1 MKKTAIASAIALAAT
16 LPLSSVVMSQSDES
30 MEVEEVI
37 VSVSRRDVAVMDL
50 SQSVQ
55 AIPEETLAQPAFNDV
70 RDIYNRVPG
79 ATAGITNGQKAPLAE
94 GIQMR
99 GSGVTQS
106 NAGGGAMPVGYYID
120 DVPFLDVNALSPPPL
135 STFDLDRIEVIRG
148 PQGTSYGQD
157 SSAGSVI
164 MRTNAVDLENA
175 GYKVKLGTMTYGK
188 GNGYG
193 HTMGAVVNVPLI
205 ADKLGVRVSYLTE
218 EDPGYGIVVGRPDIE
233 NPLEEDKSTL
243 RVKVTA
249 KPTDSSEITYTHS
262 EWSTAYMFMPG
273 TNIVGVS
280 NGRMELAASTWAFAL
295 EVFPDGILRNN
306 YDIEW
311 DTLVAKYDLGF
322 AEMTYSAGSVKS
334 TDRDYNAEDFTY
346 GVVSITDLPSDTDTH
361 EIRFVSQGDGPLS
374 WVAGAMTVDA
384 TTNSNLHYNFAS
396 YGEYSSIGAI
406 HQEQDSMYA
415 ELTYA
420 MSDTMTVFGG
430 LRRHEEM
437 RQENSQAALRNPG
450 DPATGP
456 YTGYMFEDNATTY
469 EFDNTSY
476 RVGVEWRPDDSTLY
490 YASRSSAARSPVP
503 IDQTT
508 LAILEAQGLPNLSSE
523 DASEL
528 ISTEIG
534 AKMSLMDD
542 ALDLEVVYALSEWTD
557 IPMYSGYGTPDG
569 ILSMSVGGTDA
580 DVTSLEMSASY
591 TISDTLSLT
600 YAGGLTDTE
609 VAAVPD
615 PSVVANFPAAIQVG
629 GELYGYSPTT
639 HSITLDYSDDMDNG
653 WEAYGSV
660 DYAYREKMMG
670 FSSVVAAD
678 EYIPADSD
686 YKLLNL
692 AMGMRKENWDL
703 NLSITNAANFDGQF
717 TPDLFPSSPN
727 DTYILFPRAIHF
739 QVTYDMM

>member
-16 LPLSSVVMSQSDES
+16 LPLSSVAMSQSDES

-262 EWSTAYMFMPG
+262 EWSTAYIFMPG
-273 TNIVGVS
+273 TNILSVS
-280 NGRMELAASTWAFAL
+280 NGRMELGAATWAFAL

-306 YDIEW
+306 YDVEW

-322 AEMTYSAGSVKS
+322 AEMTYSGGSVKS

-384 TTNSNLHYNFAS
+384 TTNSNLHYNYAS
-396 YGEYSSIGAI
+396 YGEYSSIGEI

-490 YASRSSAARSPVP
+490 YASRSSAARAPVP

-534 AKMSLMDD
+534 AKMSMMDD
-542 ALDLEVVYALSEWTD
+542 ALDLEIVYALSEWTD

-569 ILSMSVGGTDA
+569 PLSMSVGGTDA

-678 EYIPADSD
+678 EYIPAASD

-717 TPDLFPSSPN
+717 TPDLFPDSPN

-739 QVTYDMM
+739 QVTYDVM

>member
-55 AIPEETLAQPAFNDV
+55 AIPEEVLAQPAFNDV

-273 TNIVGVS
+273 TNIVSVS
-280 NGRMELAASTWAFAL
+280 NGRMELGASTWAFAL

-361 EIRFVSQGDGPLS
+361 ELRFVSQGDGPLS

-384 TTNSNLHYNFAS
+384 TTNSNLHYNYAS
-396 YGEYSSIGAI
+396 YGEYSSIGDI
-406 HQEQDSMYA
+406 HQEQDSIYA

-490 YASRSSAARSPVP
+490 YASRSSAARAPVP

-569 ILSMSVGGTDA
+569 PLSMSVGGTDA

-591 TISDTLSLT
+591 AISDTLNLT

-670 FSSVVAAD
+670 FSSVVAKD

>member
-55 AIPEETLAQPAFNDV
+55 AIPEQTLAQPAFNDV

-99 GSGVTQS
+99 GSGVTQT
-106 NAGGGAMPVGYYID
+106 NAGGGSMPVGYYID

-262 EWSTAYMFMPG
+262 EWSTGYIFMPG
-273 TNIVGVS
+273 TNILSVS
-280 NGRMELAASTWAFAL
+280 NGRMELGASTWAFAL

-306 YDIEW
+306 YDVEW

-322 AEMTYSAGSVKS
+322 AEMTYSGGSVKS
-334 TDRDYNAEDFTY
+334 TDRDYNAEDFTF

-361 EIRFVSQGDGPLS
+361 EVRFVSQGDGPLS

-396 YGEYSSIGAI
+396 YGEYSSIGVV
-406 HQEQDSMYA
+406 HQEQDSIYG

-420 MSDTMTVFGG
+420 MSDTITVFGG
-430 LRRHEEM
+430 LRQHEEM

-456 YTGYMFEDNATTY
+456 YTGYMFEDNSTTY

-490 YASRSSAARSPVP
+490 YASRSSAARAPVP

-508 LAILEAQGLPNLSSE
+508 LAILADQGLPNLSSE

-528 ISTEIG
+528 VSTEIG
-534 AKMSLMDD
+534 AKMSMMDD
-542 ALDLEVVYALSEWTD
+542 ALDLEIVYALSEWTD
-557 IPMYSGYGTPDG
+557 IPMYSGYGTPNG
-569 ILSMSVGGTDA
+569 PLSMSVGGTDA

-615 PSVVANFPAAIQVG
+615 PSVVVNFPAAIQVG

-670 FSSVVAAD
+670 FSSVVYAD
-678 EYIPADSD
+678 EYIAADSD

-739 QVTYDMM
+739 QVTYDVM

>member
-306 YDIEW
+306 YDVEW

-322 AEMTYSAGSVKS
+322 AEMTYSGGSVKS

-508 LAILEAQGLPNLSSE
+508 LAILEQQGLPNLSSE

>member
-1 MKKTAIASAIALAAT
+1 
-16 LPLSSVVMSQSDES
+16 
-30 MEVEEVI
+30 
-37 VSVSRRDVAVMDL
+37 
-50 SQSVQ
+50 
-55 AIPEETLAQPAFNDV
+55 
-70 RDIYNRVPG
+70 
-79 ATAGITNGQKAPLAE
+79 
-94 GIQMR
+94 
-99 GSGVTQS
+99 
-106 NAGGGAMPVGYYID
+106 
-120 DVPFLDVNALSPPPL
+120 
-135 STFDLDRIEVIRG
+135 
-148 PQGTSYGQD
+148 
-157 SSAGSVI
+157 
-164 MRTNAVDLENA
+164 
-175 GYKVKLGTMTYGK
+175 
-188 GNGYG
+188 
-193 HTMGAVVNVPLI
+193 
-205 ADKLGVRVSYLTE
+205 
-218 EDPGYGIVVGRPDIE
+218 
-233 NPLEEDKSTL
+233 
-243 RVKVTA
+243 
-249 KPTDSSEITYTHS
+249 
-262 EWSTAYMFMPG
+262 
-273 TNIVGVS
+273 
-280 NGRMELAASTWAFAL
+280 
-295 EVFPDGILRNN
+295 
-306 YDIEW
+306 
-311 DTLVAKYDLGF
+311 
-322 AEMTYSAGSVKS
+322 
-334 TDRDYNAEDFTY
+334 
-346 GVVSITDLPSDTDTH
+346 
-361 EIRFVSQGDGPLS
+361 
-374 WVAGAMTVDA
+374 MTVDA

-420 MSDTMTVFGG
+420 MSDTITVFGG

-456 YTGYMFEDNATTY
+456 YTGYMFEDNSTTY

-490 YASRSSAARSPVP
+490 YASRSSAARAPVP

-508 LAILEAQGLPNLSSE
+508 LAILEQQGLPNLSSE

-528 ISTEIG
+528 VSTEIG

-569 ILSMSVGGTDA
+569 PLSMSVGGTDA

-609 VAAVPD
+609 VAAGPH

-670 FSSVVAAD
+670 FSSVVYAD
-678 EYIPADSD
+678 EYIAADSD

-717 TPDLFPSSPN
+717 TPDLFPDSPN

-739 QVTYDMM
+739 QVTYDVM

>member
-37 VSVSRRDVAVMDL
+37 VSVSRRDVPIMDL

-55 AIPEETLAQPAFNDV
+55 AIPEEVLAQPAFNDI

-106 NAGGGAMPVGYYID
+106 NAGGGSMPVGYYID
-120 DVPFLDVNALSPPPL
+120 DVPFLDVNSLSPPPL
-135 STFDLDRIEVIRG
+135 STFDLDRVEVIRG
-148 PQGTSYGQD
+148 PQGTTYGQD

-164 MRTNAVDLENA
+164 MRTNAVDMENM

-193 HTMGAVVNVPLI
+193 HTMAAVVNVPLI
-205 ADKLGVRVSYLTE
+205 ADKLGVRVSYMTE
-218 EDPGYGIVVGRPDIE
+218 EDPGYGIVQDRPEVE
-233 NPLEEDKSTL
+233 NPMEENKDTL

-249 KPTDSSEITYTHS
+249 KPTDKSEITYTHS
-262 EWSTAYMFMPG
+262 EWKTQYGFMPG
-273 TNIVGVS
+273 TNIKAVS
-280 NGRMELAASTWAFAL
+280 NGRMELGASSWAFAL
-295 EVFPDGILRNN
+295 EVFPDGLLRNN
-306 YDIEW
+306 YNIEW
-311 DTLVAKYDLGF
+311 DTLVVKYDLGF
-322 AEMTYSAGSVKS
+322 AEMTYSGGSVAA

-346 GVVSITDLPSDTDTH
+346 GVTSITKLPSDTDTH
-361 EIRFVSQGDGPLS
+361 EIRFVSSGDGPLS
-374 WVAGAMTVDA
+374 WIAGAMTVDA
-384 TTNSNLHYNFAS
+384 KTDQNLYYNYQI

-406 HQEQDSMYA
+406 HQEQDSMYG

-420 MSDTMTVFGG
+420 LSDTLTVFGG
-430 LRRHEEM
+430 LRNHEET
-437 RQENSQAALRNPG
+437 RVENTQEALRNPG

-456 YTGYMFEDNATTY
+456 YTGYMFTDDSVMY

-476 RVGVEWRPDDSTLY
+476 RVGVEWRPDESTLY
-490 YASRSSAARSPVP
+490 YASRSSAARMP
-503 IDQTT
+503 IPTSQAT
-508 LAILEAQGLPNLSSE
+508 LALLEAQGLPNLSSE

-557 IPMYSGYGTPDG
+557 IPMWSGYGTADG
-569 ILSMSVGGTDA
+569 PLSMAVGGTDA
-580 DVTSLEMSASY
+580 DVTSFELTLDYDLSE
-591 TISDTLSLT
+591 TLSLM
-600 YAGGLTDTE
+600 YAGGITDTE

-615 PSVVANFPAAIQVG
+615 PSVVANFPSAIQVG

-639 HSITLDYSDDMDNG
+639 HSITLNYSDDMDNG

-670 FSSVVAAD
+670 FSSVVYGD
-678 EYIPADSD
+678 EYIAADSD

>member
-55 AIPEETLAQPAFNDV
+55 AIPEQTLAQPAFNDV

-99 GSGVTQS
+99 GSGVTQT
-106 NAGGGAMPVGYYID
+106 NAGGGSMPVGYYID

-262 EWSTAYMFMPG
+262 EWSTGYIFMPG
-273 TNIVGVS
+273 TNIVSVS
-280 NGRMELAASTWAFAL
+280 NGRMELGASTWAFAL

-306 YDIEW
+306 YDVEW

-322 AEMTYSAGSVKS
+322 AEMTYSGGSVKS
-334 TDRDYNAEDFTY
+334 TDRDYNAEDFTF

-361 EIRFVSQGDGPLS
+361 EVRFVSQGDGPLS

-396 YGEYSSIGAI
+396 YGEYSSIGVV
-406 HQEQDSMYA
+406 HQEQDSIYG

-420 MSDTMTVFGG
+420 MSDTITVFGG
-430 LRRHEEM
+430 LRQHEEM

-456 YTGYMFEDNATTY
+456 YTGYMFEDNSTTY

-490 YASRSSAARSPVP
+490 YASRSSAARAPVP

-508 LAILEAQGLPNLSSE
+508 LAILADQGLPNLSSE

-528 ISTEIG
+528 VSTEIG
-534 AKMSLMDD
+534 AKMSMMDD
-542 ALDLEVVYALSEWTD
+542 ALDLEIVYALSEWTD
-557 IPMYSGYGTPDG
+557 IPMYSGYGTPNG
-569 ILSMSVGGTDA
+569 PLSMSVGGTDA

-615 PSVVANFPAAIQVG
+615 PSVVVNFPAAIQVG

-670 FSSVVAAD
+670 FSSVVYAD
-678 EYIPADSD
+678 EYIAADSD

-717 TPDLFPSSPN
+717 TPDLFPDSPN

-739 QVTYDMM
+739 QVTYDVM

>member
-30 MEVEEVI
+30 MEVEEII

-106 NAGGGAMPVGYYID
+106 NAGGGSMPVGYYID

-193 HTMGAVVNVPLI
+193 HTMGAVVNVPII

-273 TNIVGVS
+273 TNIVSVS
-280 NGRMELAASTWAFAL
+280 NGRMELGASTWAFAL

-306 YDIEW
+306 YDVEW

-322 AEMTYSAGSVKS
+322 AEMTYSGGSVKS

-456 YTGYMFEDNATTY
+456 YTGYMFEDNSTTY

-490 YASRSSAARSPVP
+490 YASRSSAARAPVP

-508 LAILEAQGLPNLSSE
+508 LAILEQQGLPNLSSE

-528 ISTEIG
+528 VSTEIG

-569 ILSMSVGGTDA
+569 PLSMSVGGTDA

-615 PSVVANFPAAIQVG
+615 PSVVVNFPAAIQVG

-670 FSSVVAAD
+670 FSSVVYAD
-678 EYIPADSD
+678 EYIAADSD

-717 TPDLFPSSPN
+717 TPDLFPDSPN

>member
-1 MKKTAIASAIALAAT
+1 MKKTAIASPIALAAT
-16 LPLSSVVMSQSDES
+16 LPLSSVAMSQSDES

-262 EWSTAYMFMPG
+262 EWSTGYIFMPG
-273 TNIVGVS
+273 TNILSVS
-280 NGRMELAASTWAFAL
+280 NGRMELGASTWAFAL

-306 YDIEW
+306 YDVEW

-322 AEMTYSAGSVKS
+322 AEMTYSGGSVKS
-334 TDRDYNAEDFTY
+334 TDRDYNAEDFTF

-456 YTGYMFEDNATTY
+456 YTGYMFEDNSTTY

-490 YASRSSAARSPVP
+490 YASRSSAARAPVP

-508 LAILEAQGLPNLSSE
+508 LAILEQQGLPNLSSE

-528 ISTEIG
+528 VSTEIG

-569 ILSMSVGGTDA
+569 PLSMSVGGTDA
-580 DVTSLEMSASY
+580 DVTSLEMSAS
-591 TISDTLSLT
+591 
-600 YAGGLTDTE
+600 
-609 VAAVPD
+609 
-615 PSVVANFPAAIQVG
+615 
-629 GELYGYSPTT
+629 
-639 HSITLDYSDDMDNG
+639 
-653 WEAYGSV
+653 
-660 DYAYREKMMG
+660 
-670 FSSVVAAD
+670 
-678 EYIPADSD
+678 
-686 YKLLNL
+686 
-692 AMGMRKENWDL
+692 
-703 NLSITNAANFDGQF
+703 
-717 TPDLFPSSPN
+717 
-727 DTYILFPRAIHF
+727 
-739 QVTYDMM
+739 

>member
-193 HTMGAVVNVPLI
+193 HTMGAVVNVPII

-280 NGRMELAASTWAFAL
+280 NGRMELGASTWAFAL

-306 YDIEW
+306 YDVEW

-322 AEMTYSAGSVKS
+322 AEMTYSGGSVKS
-334 TDRDYNAEDFTY
+334 TDRDYNAEDFTF

-361 EIRFVSQGDGPLS
+361 EVRFVSQGDGPLS
-374 WVAGAMTVDA
+374 GVAGAMTVDA
-384 TTNSNLHYNFAS
+384 TTNSNLHYNYAS
-396 YGEYSSIGAI
+396 YGEYSSIGVV
-406 HQEQDSMYA
+406 HQEQDSIYG

-420 MSDTMTVFGG
+420 MSDTITVFGG

-456 YTGYMFEDNATTY
+456 YTGYMFEDNSTTY

-490 YASRSSAARSPVP
+490 YASRSSAARAPVP

-508 LAILEAQGLPNLSSE
+508 LAILEQQGLPNLSSE

-528 ISTEIG
+528 VSTEIG

-569 ILSMSVGGTDA
+569 PLSMSVGGTDA

-670 FSSVVAAD
+670 FSSVVYAD
-678 EYIPADSD
+678 EYIAADSD

-717 TPDLFPSSPN
+717 TPDLFPDSPN

>member
-37 VSVSRRDVAVMDL
+37 VSVSRRDVPVMDL

-70 RDIYNRVPG
+70 RDVYNRVPG
-79 ATAGITNGQKAPLAE
+79 ATAGIVNGQKAPLAE

-106 NAGGGAMPVGYYID
+106 NAGGGSMPVGYYID
-120 DVPFLDVNALSPPPL
+120 DVPFLDVGALAPPPL

-164 MRTNAVDLENA
+164 MRTNAVDMENA

-218 EDPGYGIVVGRPDIE
+218 EDPGYGIVVGRPDVE
-233 NPLEEDKSTL
+233 NPLEENKDTL

-249 KPTDSSEITYTHS
+249 KPTEKSEITYTHS
-262 EWSTAYMFMPG
+262 KWKTGYGFLPG
-273 TNIVGVS
+273 TNILSVS
-280 NGRMELAASTWAFAL
+280 NGRMELGASSWAFAL
-295 EVFPDGILRNN
+295 EVFPDGILKNN
-306 YDIEW
+306 YEIEW
-311 DTLVAKYDLGF
+311 DTLVMRYDLGF
-322 AEMTYSAGSVKS
+322 AEMTYSGGSVKS

-361 EIRFVSQGDGPLS
+361 EIRFVSTGDGPLS
-374 WVAGAMTVDA
+374 WIAGAMTVEASTD
-384 TTNSNLHYNFAS
+384 SSLYYNFQS
-396 YGEYSSIGAI
+396 YGEYQDLGSIL
-406 HQEQDSMYA
+406 QDQDSMYA
-415 ELTYA
+415 ELTYEL
-420 MSDTMTVFGG
+420 SDTLTVFGG
-430 LRRHEEM
+430 LRDHEES
-437 RQENSQAALRNPG
+437 RTENSEAALRAPG

-456 YTGYMFEDNATTY
+456 WTGYLYTDSSTMY

-490 YASRSSAARSPVP
+490 YASRSSAARMPIPVS
-503 IDQTT
+503 QST
-508 LAILEAQGLPNLSSE
+508 LAILAENNLPNLSSE

-542 ALDLEVVYALSEWTD
+542 SLDLEIVYALSEWTD
-557 IPMYSGYGTPDG
+557 IPMYAAYGAPSGP
-569 ILSMSVGGTDA
+569 LSMAIGGTDA

-600 YAGGLTDTE
+600 YAGGITDTE

-615 PSVVANFPAAIQVG
+615 PSVVTNFPAAIQVG

-639 HSITLDYSDDMDNG
+639 HSATLQYSDDMDNG
-653 WEAYGSV
+653 WEAYGSI

-670 FSSVVAAD
+670 FSSVVYAD
-678 EYIPADSD
+678 EYIAAASD

-717 TPDLFPSSPN
+717 TPDLFPDSPN

-739 QVTYDMM
+739 QVTYDVM

>member
-16 LPLSSVVMSQSDES
+16 LPISSVVMSQSDES
-30 MEVEEVI
+30 MEVEEII

-193 HTMGAVVNVPLI
+193 HTMGAVVNVPII

-280 NGRMELAASTWAFAL
+280 NGRMELGASTWAFAL

-306 YDIEW
+306 YDVEW

-322 AEMTYSAGSVKS
+322 AEMTYSGGSVKS

-430 LRRHEEM
+430 LRRHEET

-456 YTGYMFEDNATTY
+456 YTGYMFEDNSTTY

-490 YASRSSAARSPVP
+490 YASRSSAARAPVP

-508 LAILEAQGLPNLSSE
+508 LAILEQQGLPNLSSE

-528 ISTEIG
+528 VSTEIG

-569 ILSMSVGGTDA
+569 PLSMSVGGTDA

-615 PSVVANFPAAIQVG
+615 PSVVVNFPAAIQVG

-639 HSITLDYSDDMDNG
+639 HSITLDYSDDMDNAG
-653 WEAYGSV
+653 KHMV
-660 DYAYREKMMG
+660 
-670 FSSVVAAD
+670 
-678 EYIPADSD
+678 
-686 YKLLNL
+686 L
-692 AMGMRKENWDL
+692 
-703 NLSITNAANFDGQF
+703 
-717 TPDLFPSSPN
+717 
-727 DTYILFPRAIHF
+727 
-739 QVTYDMM
+739 

>member
-37 VSVSRRDVAVMDL
+37 VSVSRRDVPVMDL

-55 AIPEETLAQPAFNDV
+55 AIPEQTLAQPAFNDV

-79 ATAGITNGQKAPLAE
+79 ATAGLVNGQKAPLAE

-106 NAGGGAMPVGYYID
+106 NAGGGSMPVGYYID
-120 DVPFLDVNALSPPPL
+120 DVPFIDVGALAPPPL
-135 STFDLDRIEVIRG
+135 STFDLDRIEIIRG
-148 PQGTSYGQD
+148 PQGTTYGQD

-164 MRTNAVDLENA
+164 MRTNAVDMENA

-193 HTMGAVVNVPLI
+193 HTMGAVVNVPII

-218 EDPGYGIVVGRPDIE
+218 EDPGYGMVVGRPDVE
-233 NPLEEDKSTL
+233 NPLEEKKDTL
-243 RVKVTA
+243 RVKVAA
-249 KPTDSSEITYTHS
+249 KPTEKSEIEYTHS
-262 EWSTAYMFMPG
+262 EWSTSYMFMPG
-273 TNIVGVS
+273 TNLVGVS
-280 NGRMELAASTWAFAL
+280 NGRMELQASSWAFAL

-311 DTLVAKYDLGF
+311 DTLVMKYDLGF
-322 AEMTYSAGSVKS
+322 AEMTYSGGTVAA
-334 TDRDYNAEDFTY
+334 TDRDYNAEDFTF
-346 GVVSITDLPSDTDTH
+346 GVVSITDLPSETDTH
-361 EIRFVSQGDGPLS
+361 EIRFVSTGDGPLS
-374 WVAGAMTVDA
+374 WIAGAMTVDA
-384 TTNSNLHYNFAS
+384 TTDSNLHYNFMT

-406 HQEQDSMYA
+406 HQEQDSIYG

-420 MSDTMTVFGG
+420 LTDTVTVFGG
-430 LRRHEEM
+430 LRNHEETRVEDVQEAM
-437 RQENSQAALRNPG
+437 RAPG

-456 YTGYMFEDNATTY
+456 YTGYMFTDDSTMY

-476 RVGVEWRPDDSTLY
+476 RVGVEWRPDESTLY
-490 YASRSSAARSPVP
+490 YASRSSAARMP
-503 IDQTT
+503 IPTSAAT
-508 LAILEAQGLPNLSSE
+508 IALLEAQGIPNLSST

-528 ISTEIG
+528 VSTEIG

-542 ALDLEVVYALSEWTD
+542 SLDMEIVYALSEWTD
-557 IPMYSGYGTPDG
+557 IPMWSGYGTPDG
-569 ILSMSVGGTDA
+569 PLSMAVGGTDA
-580 DVTSLEMSASY
+580 DVTSLELTLDY
-591 TISDTLSLT
+591 DISETLSLM
-600 YAGGLTDTE
+600 YAGGITDTE

-615 PSVVANFPAAIQVG
+615 PSVVANFPPAIQVG

-660 DYAYREKMMG
+660 DYAYRERMEG
-670 FSSVVAAD
+670 FSSVVYRD
-678 EYIPADSD
+678 QYIPAASD
-686 YKLLNL
+686 YKLVNI

-703 NLSITNAANFDGQF
+703 NLSITNAANFDGQY
-717 TPDLFPSSPN
+717 TPDLFPDSPG
-727 DTYILFPRAIHF
+727 DTLIMFPRAIHF